1 MVQEPLKAEKPTKDE
16 LLGMLDAIEKSIR
29 ARLAA
34 NPDPATVDTLLAIR
48 QQVQNLAA
56 RVLVL

>member
-1 MVQEPLKAEKPTKDE
+1 MVEPTKAEKPTRDE
-16 LLGMLDAIEKSIR
+16 LLGILDAIEKIIR

-34 NPDPATVDTLLAIR
+34 NPDSATVDSLLEIR
-48 QQVQNLAA
+48 KQVQHLAT

>member
-1 MVQEPLKAEKPTKDE
+1 MTEPTKAEKPTREE
-16 LLGMLDAIEKSIR
+16 LLGTLDAIEKIIR

-34 NPDPATVDTLLAIR
+34 NPDSGTVDALIEIR
-48 QQVQNLAA
+48 KHVQHLVT

>member
-1 MVQEPLKAEKPTKDE
+1 MVEPSKAEKPTRDE
-16 LLGMLDAIEKSIR
+16 LLGELDAIEKIIR

-34 NPDPATVDTLLAIR
+34 NPDSGTVDTLIEIRKHAQHLAT
-48 QQVQNLAA
+48 

>member
-1 MVQEPLKAEKPTKDE
+1 MVQELPKAEKPTRDE
-16 LLGMLDAIEKSIR
+16 LLGTLDAVEKIIR

-34 NPDPATVDTLLAIR
+34 NPDSATVDTLLEIR
-48 QQVQNLAA
+48 KHVQNMAT